1 MSPKISYFFLTKKYF
16 KVDVQMLGQLLIN
29 RNIKGELVIVQK
41 DMTDSLTQ
49 TIKETTIDSL
59 KTHNDLGLV
68 CSKITSTLIQK
79 LGGAWHCVK
88 YKTSF
93 GSYSITKYGGKYIH
107 FSIFNLTFVIFQTKD

>member
-1 MSPKISYFFLTKKYF
+1 M
-16 KVDVQMLGQLLIN
+16 QMLGQLLIN

-49 TIKETTIDSL
+49 TIKESTIDSI
-59 KTHNDLGLV
+59 KTHSDLDIV
-68 CSKITSTLIQK
+68 CSKINATLIEK
-79 LGGAWHCVK
+79 LGGAWHCVAF
-88 YKTSF
+88 KTGF